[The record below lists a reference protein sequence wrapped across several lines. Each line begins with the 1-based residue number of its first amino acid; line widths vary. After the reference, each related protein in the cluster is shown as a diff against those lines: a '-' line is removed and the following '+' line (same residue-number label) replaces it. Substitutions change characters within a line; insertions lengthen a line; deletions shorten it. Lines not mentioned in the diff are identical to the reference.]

1 MTTSNATSVTPATSA
16 GVPGRQQ
23 APASGAMSHRQILTI
38 LGGLLLGMFL
48 AALDQT
54 IVSTSM
60 PRIAND
66 LHGLNIQAWVTTA
79 YLITATIS
87 TPLYGKLSDIYGR
100 KPFYLTAISIFIV
113 GSAAS
118 SFATS
123 MYELAAF
130 RAFQGLGA
138 GGLMSLAFTI
148 LGDIVSPRE
157 RAKYQG
163 YFLAVFGLSSVLG
176 PVVGGALSGANSILG
191 IVGWRWVFLVNVPI
205 GLIALAVVAKVLN
218 VPHRGLKQ
226 RIDWWGAVTLV
237 VGLVPIL
244 IIAEQGQQWG
254 WGSGKAILLYAIGV
268 IGVAAFIL
276 TEKLMGDSALIPLRL
291 FKSRVFSTVIIA
303 GTIVGAAMFGAITL
317 IPQYLQIV
325 RGASPTVSGLQMLPL
340 MVGLMASSI
349 MSGQITSRTGRYKIF
364 PIIGSVFIIAG
375 SLLFTQVGADSP
387 IWQPMLYMVVLGF
400 GVGNCMQTLTLAAQN
415 AVGFRDMGVSTASAT
430 FFRQIGGTLGVAVF
444 LSILFS
450 TVGGKITH
458 AISGAGASFHQ
469 ALTDPAV
476 LHNPVNAPILSIL
489 HGGGVGGLLQDASFL
504 QQVDARLAQ
513 PFLVGFSNSIDLV
526 FLIVAALAVLALVVT
541 LFIKEIPLRTMSGVQ
556 AMAEEAEDGSPV
568 VDPVTEVLPAVTS
581 GSLDDELDAIQA
593 FDQPELVGAGKHA
606 LVGQN
611 GAAHNG
617 ATLNGVALDGGPR
630 DTTGT
635 PVSGRVRRTDGAS
648 ADGAVLTLINHSGQQ
663 VARGS
668 SGDDGGYQLVAPLD
682 GTYVLIASSAGHQPQ
697 ASTLRVAGDPVTMDV
712 LLSGTARATG
722 LVRANGTEPVAGA
735 TVTLTDTRGEVVGSA
750 ASGQDGRYVF
760 ADLLGGSYTLVAS
773 AIGYRPYATAL
784 TVPDSGDAV
793 SDVDLSGAAR
803 LTGTAT
809 GGPDGRPVPDA
820 RVTLVDADGSVVA
833 MTTTD
838 DTGGYT
844 FGDLPQGEYTVIASG
859 YPPVSGHHEI
869 GAGEDGVHDVVLTH
883 SDL

>member
-1 MTTSNATSVTPATSA
+1 MTTSNTTSDTIGSQAASA
-16 GVPGRQQ
+16 
-23 APASGAMSHRQILTI
+23 APTRSVAAAILSHRQILTI
-38 LGGLLLGMFL
+38 LAGLLLGMFL

-66 LHGLNIQAWVTTA
+66 LHGLSIQAWVTTA
-79 YLITATIS
+79 YLITSTIT

-205 GLIALAVVAKVLN
+205 GLVALVVVAKVLN
-218 VPHRGLKQ
+218 VPHNPRNQ
-226 RIDWWGAVTLV
+226 RIDWWGALTLV
-237 VGLVPIL
+237 IGIVPVLV
-244 IIAEQGQQWG
+244 IAEQGQEWG
-254 WGSGKAILLYAIGV
+254 WGSGRAILFYAIGAV
-268 IGVAAFIL
+268 GIAAFIL

-291 FKSRVFSTVIIA
+291 FRSKVFTTVILA
-303 GTIVGAAMFGAITL
+303 GVVVGAAMFGAITL

-364 PIIGSVFIIAG
+364 PIIGTVFIVGG
-375 SLLFTQVGADSP
+375 SLLFTTIGADTP
-387 IWQPMLYMVVLGF
+387 IWQPMLFMVALGF

-415 AVGFRDMGVSTASAT
+415 AVPFKDMGVSTASAT

-450 TVGGKITH
+450 TVGGKITT
-458 AISGAGASFHQ
+458 
-469 ALTDPAV
+469 ALTNAGSSFKSALADPAV
-476 LHNPVNAPILSIL
+476 LHNPVNAPVLDVL
-489 HGGGVGGLLQDASFL
+489 HGQGTGSLLQDASFL
-504 QQVDARLAQ
+504 QRVDARLAH

-526 FLIVAALAVLALVVT
+526 FWGVAALGVVGLVVT

-556 AMAEEAEDGSPV
+556 AMAEAEGGPTPEPV
-568 VDPVTEVLPAVTS
+568 P
-581 GSLDDELDAIQA
+581 SLDDELDALEA
-593 FDQPELVGAGKHA
+593 LEQPALVGAGRHA
-606 LVGQN
+606 LN
-611 GAAHNG
+611 GDLPH
-617 ATLNGVALDGGPR
+617 NGVALGGPH
-630 DTTGT
+630 DTIGGT
-635 PVSGRVRRTDGAS
+635 PVTGYVRRSDGSPAV
-648 ADGAVLTLINHSGQQ
+648 DAVLTLINHSGQQ
-663 VARGS
+663 VARGTS
-668 SGDDGGYQLVAPLD
+668 DVDGSYRLVAPLD
-682 GTYVLIASSAGHQPQ
+682 GMYVLIASSAGHQPQ
-697 ASTLRVAGDPVTMDV
+697 ASTLRAAGDAVTMDV
-712 LLSGTARATG
+712 LLTGTARATG
-722 LVRANGTEPVAGA
+722 VVSANDGRDPVPGA
-735 TVTLTDTRGEVVGSA
+735 TVTLTDSRGEVVGAVST
-750 ASGQDGRYVF
+750 GVDGRYLF
-760 ADLLGGSYTLVAS
+760 TDLLGGNYTLVVS
-773 AIGYRPYATAL
+773 AAAYRPYATAL
-784 TVPDSGDAV
+784 AVPDSGDAV
-793 SDVDLSGAAR
+793 TDVVLSGAAR
-803 LTGTAT
+803 LTGTVA
-809 GGPDGRPVPDA
+809 GGHEERPVRDA
-820 RVTLVDADGSVVA
+820 RVTLVDATGTVVA

-838 DTGGYT
+838 DEGTYA
-844 FGDLPQGEYTVIASG
+844 FGNLPEGEYTVIASG
-859 YPPVSGHHEI
+859 YPPVSEHYKI
-869 GAGEDGVHDVVLTH
+869 GAGEDGVHDVILTH
-883 SDL
+883 SDI

>member
-1 MTTSNATSVTPATSA
+1 
-16 GVPGRQQ
+16 
-23 APASGAMSHRQILTI
+23 MSHRQILTI
-38 LGGLLLGMFL
+38 LLGLLLGMFL

-54 IVSTSM
+54 IVSTSI

-79 YLITATIS
+79 YLITSTIT

-100 KPFYLTAISIFIV
+100 KPFYLVAISIFIV

-157 RAKYQG
+157 RAKNQG

-191 IVGWRWVFLVNVPI
+191 ITGWRWVFLVNVPI
-205 GLIALAVVAKVLN
+205 GLVALAVVAKVLN
-218 VPHRGLKQ
+218 VPHNPRNQ
-226 RIDWWGAVTLV
+226 RIDWWGAITLV
-237 VGLVPIL
+237 IGIVPVL

-254 WGSGKAILLYAIGV
+254 WGSPRAIILYAVGAVGIGLFV
-268 IGVAAFIL
+268 MV
-276 TEKLMGDSALIPLRL
+276 EKLMGESALIPLRL
-291 FKSRVFSTVIIA
+291 FRSSTFSTVILA

-325 RGASPTVSGLQMLPL
+325 RGDSPTVSGLQMLPL

-364 PIIGSVFIIAG
+364 PVIGSVFIIGG
-375 SLLFTQVGADSP
+375 SLLFTQVTVDSP

-415 AVGFRDMGVSTASAT
+415 AVPVKDMGVSTASAT

-450 TVGGKITH
+450 TVGGKI
-458 AISGAGASFHQ
+458 ADSLRSAGTAFHQ
-469 ALTDPAV
+469 AVADPAV
-476 LHNPVNAPILSIL
+476 LHNPVNAPILSVL
-489 HGGGVGGLLQDASFL
+489 HGGGTGGLLQDASFL
-504 QQVDARLAQ
+504 QTVDSRLAR
-513 PFLVGFSNSIDLV
+513 PFLAGFSDSIDLV
-526 FLIVAALAVLALVVT
+526 FWIVAGLSVVALLVTV
-541 LFIKEIPLRTMSGVQ
+541 FIKEIPLRTMSGVQ
-556 AMAEEAEDGSPV
+556 AMAESEGSPAPLPV
-568 VDPVTEVLPAVTS
+568 ADEVPVT

-593 FDQPELVGAGKHA
+593 FDRPELVGAGKHA
-606 LVGQN
+606 MVGQTAPA
-611 GAAHNG
+611 GAVS
-617 ATLNGVALDGGPR
+617 LNGNGVHEAV
-630 DTTGT
+630 TGT
-635 PVSGRVRRTDGAS
+635 PVSGRVRRSDDAP
-648 ADGAVLTLINHSGQQ
+648 AVGAVLTLINHSGQQ
-663 VARGS
+663 VARGTS
-668 SGDDGGYQLVAPLD
+668 HEDGGYQLVAPLD

-697 ASTLRVAGDPVTMDV
+697 ASTLRAAGDPVTMDV
-712 LLSGTARATG
+712 LLTGTARATG
-722 LVRANGTEPVAGA
+722 VVRANGTEPVAGA
-735 TVTLTDTRGEVVGSA
+735 TVTLTDPRGEVVGSA
-750 ASGQDGRYVF
+750 TTGPDGGYVF
-760 ADLLGGSYTLVAS
+760 TDLLGGGYTLVVA
-773 AIGYRPYATAL
+773 AAGYRPYAASIA
-784 TVPDSGDAV
+784 VPDSGDATT
-793 SDVDLSGAAR
+793 DVALSGAAR

-809 GGPDGRPVPDA
+809 GGPGLVPVRDA
-820 RVTLVDADGSVVA
+820 RVTLVDSSGTVVA

-838 DTGGYT
+838 EHGGYS
-844 FGDLPQGEYTVIASG
+844 FGDLPEGEYTVIASG
-859 YPPVSGHHEI
+859 YPPVSGHRQI
-869 GAGEDGVHDVVLTH
+869 GAGEDGVHDVVLGH
-883 SDL
+883 GEL